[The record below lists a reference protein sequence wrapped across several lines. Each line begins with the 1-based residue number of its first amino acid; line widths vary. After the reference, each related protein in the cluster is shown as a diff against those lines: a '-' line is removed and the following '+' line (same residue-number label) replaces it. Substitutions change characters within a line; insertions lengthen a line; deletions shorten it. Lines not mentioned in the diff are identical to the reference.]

1 MIYIHF
7 QFKGCL
13 ILMHINIKHQ
23 VYLIYKI
30 YALLV
35 KTSTYTLGSW
45 GQLKVKFEKLLEN
58 KKQNMFY

>member
-1 MIYIHF
+1 
-7 QFKGCL
+7 
-13 ILMHINIKHQ
+13 MHTCINIKHQ

-45 GQLKVKFEKLLEN
+45 GQLKVKFEKQLEN
-58 KKQNMFY
+58 KKQNMFYL

>member
-1 MIYIHF
+1 MFVIH
-7 QFKGCL
+7 
-13 ILMHINIKHQ
+13 IDIKHQ

-30 YALLV
+30 YAFLV

-45 GQLKVKFEKLLEN
+45 GQLKVKFEKQLGN